1 MLVTRDFRIKTIK
14 TFYLQGF
21 NMSKNKLQDHKT
33 IRKLVLQFL
42 YEGNEHLH
50 MKTIAVWG

>member
-14 TFYLQGF
+14 AFYLQGF
-21 NMSKNKLQDHKT
+21 NVSKNKLQDHKT

-42 YEGNEHLH
+42 YEGNEHLY

>member
-21 NMSKNKLQDHKT
+21 NMSKT

-42 YEGNEHLH
+42 YEGNEHLY

>member
-42 YEGNEHLH
+42 HEGNEHLY
-50 MKTIAVWG
+50 MKAIAVWS

>member
-42 YEGNEHLH
+42 HEGNEHLC
-50 MKTIAVWG
+50 MEAIAVWS